1 MHGPELE
8 PGCSVV
14 GVVQAFVEGP
24 VLVQRQ
30 AKAGSKVKE
39 HMWHPLPT
47 TCLEPS
53 VAYILRLV
61 RTYPEFLM
69 DSPVCGNLL
78 LGPFCISM
86 LGAA

>member
-1 MHGPELE
+1 MYRPQLE
-8 PGCSVV
+8 PGCSVA

-24 VLVQRQ
+24 VLVQHQ
-30 AKAGSKVKE
+30 AEAGSKVKE
-39 HMWHPLPT
+39 HMWYPLPT
-47 TCLEPS
+47 TCLEPP

-61 RTYPEFLM
+61 WTHPEFLM

-78 LGPFCISM
+78 LGPFCVSM